1 MGPPGGGAGPAT
13 AVRGHRA
20 LDGPAV
26 PGRRGRVEVLLSGE
40 GADEL
45 FGGFPWFHHPRRAQ
59 APDFP
64 WTPTTDELVGTLFA
78 PAIKELEVLAF
89 RADHY
94 RDALAEIPGLPGEEP
109 LERRMREL
117 TYLFVTRFLPEQLDR
132 AHRFGAAVAVDVRL
146 PFCDHRLVEYALNIP
161 WSTKTFDGW
170 EKSVLRAAVAD
181 LLPASVLER
190 RKSGY
195 PMTHDDGY
203 DLKLRTELGELAN
216 RPDAPVLPLLD
227 MDVVRGLRRD
237 PAGEPRLSRTELELA
252 LKLNT
257 WLEHH
262 ELTLPG

>member
-94 RDALAEIPGLPGEEP
+94 RDALAEIPG
-109 LERRMREL
+109 
-117 TYLFVTRFLPEQLDR
+117 
-132 AHRFGAAVAVDVRL
+132 
-146 PFCDHRLVEYALNIP
+146 
-161 WSTKTFDGW
+161 
-170 EKSVLRAAVAD
+170 
-181 LLPASVLER
+181 
-190 RKSGY
+190 
-195 PMTHDDGY
+195 
-203 DLKLRTELGELAN
+203 
-216 RPDAPVLPLLD
+216 
-227 MDVVRGLRRD
+227 
-237 PAGEPRLSRTELELA
+237 
-252 LKLNT
+252 
-257 WLEHH
+257 
-262 ELTLPG
+262 